1 MSDLIKPITLEEE
14 MRNRLNAHALE
25 IAKQSQLSDPDY
37 CGLGKANT
45 GPLDPWW
52 KRACIP
58 HDKAMQAYIDG
69 HPTEGPYQTFGKFT
83 KNIGVGMLQGA
94 YMLLTGIPYWLIG
107 GFGGLFRNQQ
117 LANRLKPHEEDDDV
131 LGDDT

>member
-1 MSDLIKPITLEEE
+1 MTDPEKQIKFQSGATIDLVGTDKPET
-14 MRNRLNAHALE
+14 
-25 IAKQSQLSDPDY
+25 Y
-37 CGLGKANT
+37 CGIEPIVT

-52 KRACIP
+52 KRACVP

-94 YMLLTGIPYWLIG
+94 YMLLTGIPYLLIG
-107 GFGGLFRNQQ
+107 GVLGLFRNQQ
-117 LANRLKPHEEDDDV
+117 LANRLHPKEDDDV